1 MEQPIRHIRL
11 GCSWTMQSSV
21 TLKDFKPNSHWLQLI
36 RTNHRIR
43 PCCLPKR
50 QLLWAQHWNCLSD
63 TDISHQNNLP
73 CSYQNVEQIIP
84 TVMDGNAY
92 GGFATICTCLT
103 LHLQS
108 CQLQALKQ
116 LCGIF
121 QNSTFGAQWFSFVI
135 VSNSVSS
142 GFSLLMYGLEL
153 FFKASSNSYS
163 ISHF

>member
-1 MEQPIRHIRL
+1 MEQPIRHTRL

-84 TVMDGNAY
+84 TIVDGNAY

-103 LHLQS
+103 LHLRS

-135 VSNSVSS
+135 VSNSVLS
-142 GFSLLMYGLEL
+142 GFSLLM
-153 FFKASSNSYS
+153 
-163 ISHF
+163 